1 MIVGFTPMKFDEGS
15 TTMAETKRMT
25 AEQVVGYLLEGEGL
39 DFLRE
44 SLAWVVQQLM
54 EVEVSELVGASR
66 GERAPEERLTHRN
79 GYRPRVWST
88 RAGELE
94 LAIPKIRRGS
104 YVPSFLEPRK
114 RSEQALV
121 SVVQEA
127 YVAGVSTR
135 KVDQVVESLGL
146 RISKSEVSRI
156 CAGLDEQV
164 EAFRNRPLEGRY
176 PYLWLD
182 AKVEKVRDGGRVV
195 QKALVL
201 AYAVH
206 ESGYREVIGLD
217 VGECET
223 EAFWRSFLRSLAKRG
238 LTGVQLVV
246 SDADAGLKAAIGQVL
261 GCPWQRCTVH
271 FLRETLGHV
280 RKDQQGMVAAL
291 LRPIFNGD
299 DRDAARELVR
309 DALERLKKPLPK
321 VAALLE
327 DAEEDLLAFYCFPA
341 MHWPKLRSTNP
352 LERVNREIGRRTD
365 VVGIFPNDRALIRL
379 ATSPAHPVLSG
390 HLIRPR
396 RSRCRE
402 FGRRGWRL
410 WRTVAPA
417 RRAASRRRA
426 GRCAGA
432 RGARS
437 RWCSGCCGASRLTS
451 SLVRRG
457 SRRAGSPAGGR
468 SSSRRVVR
476 G

>member
-1 MIVGFTPMKFDEGS
+1 
-15 TTMAETKRMT
+15 MAETKRMT
-25 AEQVVGYLLEGEGL
+25 TEEVVGYLLEGEGL

-54 EVEVSELVGASR
+54 EAEVSELIGAER
-66 GERAPEERLTHRN
+66 GERAPAERLTHRN
-79 GYRPRVWST
+79 GYRARSWST

-104 YVPSFLEPRK
+104 YFPSFLEPRK

-121 SVVQEA
+121 AVVQEA

-135 KVDQVVESLGL
+135 KVDQLVESLGL

-164 EAFRNRPLEGRY
+164 GAFRNRPLEGRY

-195 QKALVL
+195 PKALVL

-217 VGECET
+217 VGACET
-223 EAFWRSFLRSLAKRG
+223 EAFWRSFLRSLVKRG
-238 LTGVQLVV
+238 LAGVQLVV
-246 SDADAGLKAAIGQVL
+246 SDAHAGLKNAIGQVL

-291 LRPIFNGD
+291 LRPIFNAE
-299 DRDAARELVR
+299 DRDAARQLVG
-309 DALERLKKPLPK
+309 DALDRLRTPLPK

-327 DAEEDLLAFYCFPA
+327 DAEEDLLGFYNFPL

-365 VVGIFPNDRALIRL
+365 VVGIFPNDKALIRL
-379 ATSPAHPVLSG
+379 ATSVVIEQNDEWLVGHRYLSN
-390 HLIRPR
+390 HSLEAILADDKKDEPEEA
-396 RSRCRE
+396 RE
-402 FGRRGWRL
+402 L
-410 WRTVAPA
+410 T
-417 RRAASRRRA
+417 AA
-426 GRCAGA
+426 
-432 RGARS
+432 
-437 RWCSGCCGASRLTS
+437 
-451 SLVRRG
+451 
-457 SRRAGSPAGGR
+457 
-468 SSSRRVVR
+468 
-476 G
+476 